1 MDSRTDCLTSSA
13 DVVHPRA
20 CLELPMPLFYSVF
33 SLILLSDV
41 ITLLEDFL
49 FPFSNW
55 ILMSFGVNII
65 NV

>member
-1 MDSRTDCLTSSA
+1 MDFRTDCLTSSA

-33 SLILLSDV
+33 SLILLSGV
-41 ITLLEDFL
+41 VTLLEDF

-55 ILMSFGVNII
+55 ILMSFGVNIY
-65 NV
+65 V